1 MTSESNIVL
10 ATNTFKVVGTR
21 PIRPDGT
28 DKVTGRARYG
38 ADVNMAGL
46 LYGKILRSPHAHAR
60 IVSIDTRAAEAHPDV
75 WAVAT
80 SADLATPE
88 DRIRADVDGIEG
100 NFRYLSNNVLAGE
113 RVLYVGHPV
122 VAVAAASAQAA
133 AEALKLIDVKYEKLD
148 AVIEIEDA
156 LAPGAPLVHES
167 PVVPGGH
174 PKEFAG
180 TNIASHIHFEQGDVE
195 KGFAEADVVVERE
208 FRTKTIHQG
217 FIEPQNA
224 TALWSEDGHLTIW
237 CSNQGHF
244 GVRHEVAELVGLPVS
259 KVTVVPMEIGGG
271 FGGKI
276 TAYIEPVAAVLS
288 RKTDRPVKIVMDRS
302 EVFQATGPT
311 CASIVRTKIGATK
324 DGRITAAQAYIAFE
338 AGAFPGSFVENAC
351 NVAFAYYDLA
361 NVLVDGYDVCNNK
374 PRTGAYRSPG
384 GPNAAI
390 AAETTADDLA
400 KELGID
406 PVEFHLLN
414 AAREGTRRTDGTL
427 YPSIGVVEVAEA
439 VREHAHYSA
448 PLPQPSSDVHR
459 VGRGFAMGYSGNV
472 AGEATVIAS
481 VVADGSVKLL
491 MGSVD
496 IGGTRASI
504 AQQFGEVLGI
514 GIDLIDPTV
523 GDTDTAGYTGPSA
536 GSSASHKS
544 GWAAHEAG
552 LDVKRQLIKRAALI
566 WGVDENQV
574 DFADGEAFHE
584 TDSELRMSLS
594 ELAGLLHG
602 TGGPITGRGNV
613 NKGGFAGSFAANIV
627 DVEVDTE
634 TGKVDILRYTVFQDA
649 GKAIHPSY
657 VEGQMQGGTVQGIG
671 WALNEEYVHGPD
683 GRMQNPTFLDYRMPT
698 SWDVPMI
705 DTVIIEVPNPG
716 HPYGAR
722 GVGEAS
728 IVPPLPAISNAIN
741 NAVGIRVP
749 VLPMSPG
756 NIIKELNK

>member
-1 MTSESNIVL
+1 MTTESNIVL
-10 ATNTFKVVGTR
+10 ASKEFKVVGKR
-21 PIRPDGT
+21 PVRPDGA

-46 LYGKILRSPHAHAR
+46 LHGKILRSPHAHAR
-60 IVSIDTRAAEAHPDV
+60 IISIDTSAAEAHPDV

-80 SADLATPE
+80 WADLATPQ
-88 DRIRADVDGIEG
+88 DRIRADVDGIES
-100 NFRYLSNNVLAGE
+100 NFRYLSNNVLAE
-113 RVLYVGHPV
+113 DRVLYVGHPV
-122 VAVAAASAQAA
+122 VAVAAASPQAA
-133 AEALKLIDVKYEKLD
+133 EEALKLIDVQYEPLD
-148 AVIEIEDA
+148 AVIDIDAA
-156 LAPGAPLVHES
+156 LAPGAPLVHQN
-167 PVVPGGH
+167 PVVPVSR
-174 PKEFAG
+174 PSEFDG
-180 TNIASHIHFEQGDVE
+180 TNIASHTHFEHGDVE
-195 KGFAEADVVVERE
+195 KGFAEADVIVERE
-208 FRTKTIHQG
+208 YRTATVHQG
-217 FIEPQNA
+217 YIEPQNA

-259 KVTVVPMEIGGG
+259 AVTVVPMEIGGG

-276 TAYIEPVAAVLS
+276 TAFLEPVAAVLS
-288 RKTDRPVKIVMDRS
+288 HKTDRPVKLVMDRS

-311 CASIVRTKIGATK
+311 CASIVRAKVGATK

-338 AGAFPGSFVENAC
+338 AGAYPGSFVENAC
-351 NVAFAYYDLA
+351 NTAFASYDLA

-390 AAETTADDLA
+390 AAETVVDELA
-400 KELGID
+400 SELGID
-406 PVEFHLLN
+406 QVEFRLLN
-414 AAREGTRRTDGTL
+414 AATEGSRRTDGTL
-427 YPSIGVVEVAEA
+427 YPRIGMVEVAEA
-439 VREHAHYSA
+439 VRGHAHYNSG
-448 PLPQPSSDVHR
+448 LPQPSSAVHR

-472 AGEATVIAS
+472 AGEATVVAS
-481 VVADGSVKLL
+481 VVADGTVKLL

-514 GIDLIDPTV
+514 GIESINPTV

-544 GWAAHEAG
+544 GWAAYEAG

-566 WGVDENQV
+566 WGVSEDQV
-574 DFADGEAFHE
+574 EFSDGAAFHK
-584 TDSELRMSLS
+584 TDSELRMSLP
-594 ELAGLLHG
+594 ELAALLHG

-613 NKGGFAGSFAANIV
+613 NRGGFAGSFSANLV
-627 DVEVDTE
+627 DLQVDTE

-671 WALNEEYVHGPD
+671 WALNEEYVFDAD
-683 GRMQNPTFLDYRMPT
+683 GRMQNPTLLDYRMPT
-698 SWDVPMI
+698 TWDVPMI
-705 DTVIIEVPNPG
+705 DTVIIEVANPG

-722 GVGEAS
+722 GVGESS

-756 NIIKELNK
+756 NIIAELNP